1 MERCRTASQSP
12 HDRRRGLLV
21 LGIMLAAGIL
31 LVGGAGVL
39 SQHLTGSSGRPAARA
54 GPARASPSA
63 RTGPAGATRLPAAA
77 LVQRQAAGWI
87 AQQVSDSAIVA
98 CDPAMCS
105 VLRSQG
111 LPAARLLA
119 LRMSAASPRGAD
131 VVVAT
136 PAVRRDYGDRL
147 AGVYAPLVIAS
158 FGAGQ
163 ARIDIRAVVPGG
175 AAALD
180 ARLEPDRG
188 ARTEA
193 GDQLLR
199 NQNITATPAAQAVL
213 RAGQVDPRL
222 LIVLATLAG
231 QQQVSIIA
239 FGDPSPGAAAM
250 PLRSAQIGA
259 ASPAGLRLM
268 LSFLY
273 AQQPPYHP
281 ALASALGKGQDKLKI
296 QFDAP
301 SPMGLLRQRDVTGSV
316 TESGYP

>member
-1 MERCRTASQSP
+1 M
-12 HDRRRGLLV
+12 LV
-21 LGIMLAAGIL
+21 LSIMLAAGLL

-39 SQHLTGSSGRPAARA
+39 SQHLTGSSSRPAARA
-54 GPARASPSA
+54 TASSSA
-63 RTGPAGATRLPAAA
+63 TASASAATRLPAAA
-77 LVQRQAAGWI
+77 LVQSQAAGWI
-87 AQQVSDSAIVA
+87 AQQVSYSAIVA

-105 VLRSQG
+105 VLRSDG
-111 LPAARLLA
+111 LPTARLLA
-119 LRMSAASPRGAD
+119 LRGNVTSPRGAD

-136 PAVRRDYGDRL
+136 PAVRAKYGDSL
-147 AGVYAPLVIAS
+147 SGVYAPLVIAS

-175 AAALD
+175 AAALE
-180 ARLEPDRG
+180 ARLAPDLG
-188 ARTEA
+188 ARTAA
-193 GDQLLR
+193 GEQLLR
-199 NQNITATPAAQAVL
+199 NQNITATAAAQAVL

-222 LIVLATLAG
+222 LILLATLAG
-231 QQQVSIIA
+231 RQQVSIIA

-259 ASPAGLRLM
+259 ANPAGLQLM

-281 ALASALGKGQDKLKI
+281 ALTSALGKGQDKLKI

-301 SPMGLLRQRDVTGSV
+301 SPMGLLRQRDVRGSV
-316 TESGYP
+316 TESGCP